1 MIDLMLA
8 GKATNLEQLRFPLL
22 ASPKLDGIRATVDNA
37 GTLLS
42 RNGKPIRNQHVQKL
56 FGWPA
61 LAGLDGELIV
71 GDPTSPSCFRD
82 TSSGVMSE
90 DGTPDVT
97 YYVFD
102 CWAHDAILPFS
113 ERLRKAKE
121 IRDIGVNPNRP
132 SRITVVPHITIK
144 TLEELLRYE
153 EVCLTKGYEGVM
165 LRDPNGPY
173 KHGRST
179 EKEGWLLKLKRF
191 EESEAIILDS
201 VELRHNHNEKGA
213 DGKRTSHAAGKVLG
227 GVLGAL
233 VVRDLKTKAEF
244 EIGTGFTREQR
255 VELWQLRNRL
265 KGRMITYKF
274 FPTGSKDRPRF
285 PVFKG
290 FREDL

>member
-56 FGWPA
+56 FGRPG

-71 GDPTSPSCFRD
+71 GDPTSPSCYRD

-90 DGTPDVT
+90 DGKPDVT
-97 YYVFD
+97 YHVFD
-102 CWAHDAILPFS
+102 CWAHDTTLPFN
-113 ERLRKAKE
+113 ERLREARE
-121 IRDIGVNPNRP
+121 MITDRDFANIK
-132 SRITVVPHITIK
+132 VVPHLTIK

-165 LRDPNGPY
+165 LRDPIGPY

-233 VVRDLKTKAEF
+233 VARDLKTKAEF

-255 VELWQLRNRL
+255 VEFWQLRNRL
-265 KGRMITYKF
+265 KGRLITYKF